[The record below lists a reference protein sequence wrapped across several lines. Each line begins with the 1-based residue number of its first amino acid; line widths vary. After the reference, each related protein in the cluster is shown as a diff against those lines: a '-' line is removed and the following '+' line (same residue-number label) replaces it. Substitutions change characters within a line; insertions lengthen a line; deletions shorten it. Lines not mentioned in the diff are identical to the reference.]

1 MTSTPGHQK
10 LVNVHLFISH
20 RPLSNKSGLMA
31 RIQLLT
37 ENGQIEKNKRIF
49 KVLIS
54 RRFFKSLL
62 SIENNEHPVK
72 KKKDERCNITESHR
86 RWTESRPLLFLPKRI
101 GKCPKNIF
109 TIYKPQKIINYLFKC
124 SSDQNFACYSIKN
137 R

>member
-37 ENGQIEKNKRIF
+37 KNGQIEKNKRIF

-72 KKKDERCNITESHR
+72 KKMKDVT
-86 RWTESRPLLFLPKRI
+86 L
-101 GKCPKNIF
+101 
-109 TIYKPQKIINYLFKC
+109 QKVTGDGLRVGPYFSYL
-124 SSDQNFACYSIKN
+124 
-137 R
+137 RE